1 MWVWVCAG
9 TWGSPP
15 GGCLGAWLWAPAA
28 LIFYSLSNS
37 FAAVG
42 CTLARPRLSVVR
54 VPSEQ
59 AGWLQGGFAARGEPR
74 APAVSC

>member
-1 MWVWVCAG
+1 MGLGVCWDLG
-9 TWGSPP
+9 LPP
-15 GGCLGAWLWAPAA
+15 RRVFGCLA
-28 LIFYSLSNS
+28 LGSGRSDFYSLSNS